1 MANYILWGKDRKTGL
16 NAKQAGIV
24 DLPSRNG
31 DWNDSAKTVSLDA
44 LMESPTFNEAVF
56 SRVPT
61 KVKREVFSRDETI
74 KQCPPNLL
82 PEFRELWRMIDE
94 LDIRINYYELA
105 HNRRKNPPREGLLR
119 KFSQEE
125 LDNAKE
131 VVSHWNQF
139 MYLKQRHE
147 LIELRR
153 RQYTLRDTYT
163 ASGSTPAAAQT
174 FNEPVDEPDYDAG
187 IEVLPLG
194 IWGKYAGADL
204 IFRDWGRLNP
214 GCYNEKELEKISSIY
229 WKKMEYKPS
238 GTLQWIDFRNP
249 EHVYQML
256 SVLCELESESI
267 AADPSSDDKDTSS
280 LIKTLRFYMDA
291 ADLSDAQREI
301 LDQKLKKVRN
311 TDIAYYINK
320 KYGKSYTPNYISTIF
335 KQRIIP
341 KINAAAD
348 YHAQVVGNL
357 FFPEEFKTCTCCGR
371 TLLKDAVN
379 FTRKARSKDGF
390 SARCKDCEKQ
400 ARSKE

>member
-1 MANYILWGKDRKTGL
+1 
-16 NAKQAGIV
+16 
-24 DLPSRNG
+24 
-31 DWNDSAKTVSLDA
+31 
-44 LMESPTFNEAVF
+44 
-56 SRVPT
+56 
-61 KVKREVFSRDETI
+61 
-74 KQCPPNLL
+74 
-82 PEFRELWRMIDE
+82 
-94 LDIRINYYELA
+94 
-105 HNRRKNPPREGLLR
+105 
-119 KFSQEE
+119 
-125 LDNAKE
+125 
-131 VVSHWNQF
+131 

-147 LIELRR
+147 LIDLRR
-153 RQYTLRDTYT
+153 RQYALRDTYT
-163 ASGSTPAAAQT
+163 NSGSNPAASQT
-174 FNEPVDEPDYDAG
+174 FCEPADEPDYDAG

-194 IWGKYAGADL
+194 IWGSYNGVDL
-204 IFRDWGRLNP
+204 IFRDWQKMNP
-214 GCYNEKELEKISSIY
+214 AHYSEQDLERVSQLY
-229 WKKMEYKPS
+229 WAKMEYKPS

-256 SVLCELESESI
+256 NVLFELEQEDT
-267 AADPSSDDKDTSS
+267 AAEPWGEGKDTNS
-280 LIKTLRFYMDA
+280 LIKTLKFYMDA

-348 YHAQVVGNL
+348 YHVQVVGNL

-400 ARSKE
+400 ARNKE